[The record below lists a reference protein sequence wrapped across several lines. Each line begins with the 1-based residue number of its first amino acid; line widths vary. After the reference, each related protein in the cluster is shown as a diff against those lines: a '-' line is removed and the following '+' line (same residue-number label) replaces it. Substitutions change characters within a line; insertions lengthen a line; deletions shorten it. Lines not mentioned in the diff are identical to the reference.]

1 MMICAEAKIKKNVF
15 WIENKSKYPESDSA
29 KCWTGVWYRD
39 PGSLI

>member
-1 MMICAEAKIKKNVF
+1 MMICADANIKKNVF
-15 WIENKSKYPESDSA
+15 WIENKYPESDSA